1 MSKISFA
8 LLYPDDSVSSI
19 CSTKVI
25 EHLSYE
31 SEPYWAWGTQQCPD
45 KMKSFS
51 TWSLESNRRD
61 RQVTGK
67 FYQSNE
73 YIEKKAQG
81 S

>member
-31 SEPYWAWGTQQCPD
+31 SDTILGMGDIAMPR

-73 YIEKKAQG
+73 YNEKKAQG